1 MLRRDLMLEA
11 GALLIAGGALARAEA
26 AEDPHAGHGAHGGH
40 AGMEGPLL
48 DEASD
53 CVRVGEVC
61 LDHCFHILATGDTS
75 IAECGRSVNEMVAVS
90 RALENLAAAGSP
102 RLPGLARAAVAT
114 YEHCQA
120 ECKKHAPK
128 HEICAK
134 CGEACAVIIKAI
146 TALPAKA

>member
-1 MLRRDLMLEA
+1 MLRRDLMV
-11 GALLIAGGALARAEA
+11 GTGVLLVAGGALAQAEA
-26 AEDPHAGHGAHGGH
+26 AEDPHAGHGAHAGHGGLQ
-40 AGMEGPLL
+40 GPLV

-61 LDHCFHILATGDTS
+61 LDHCFDMLAAGDTS
-75 IAECGRSVNEMVAVS
+75 IAECGRSVHEMIAVS
-90 RALENLAAAGSP
+90 RTLETLAAAGSP
-102 RLPGLARAAVAT
+102 RLPAMARAAVAT

-134 CGEACAVIIKAI
+134 CGEACAVLLKAI
-146 TALPAKA
+146 TALPAAA